1 MPPAPFSARS
11 RSGNLG
17 RIAGLEWA
25 SRYIWSDTPSPSDV
39 PDRGDRVIL
48 PVEMTYYR
56 GKGGTGI
63 RLT

>member
-1 MPPAPFSARS
+1 
-11 RSGNLG
+11 
-17 RIAGLEWA
+17 LEWA